1 MSETQEV
8 KTIIKWGKIK
18 PVCPC
23 GGYYDKT
30 TKCMHRKT
38 VNHKLYEE
46 TPIGEVFRC
55 YINWQGQAVQ
65 TLNTQMQ
72 GGHIPEIYEIIK
84 T

>member
-1 MSETQEV
+1 MSEIQEV
-8 KTIIKWGKIK
+8 NTIVKRGKIK
-18 PVCPC
+18 TVCPC

-30 TKCMHRKT
+30 TKYKHRKT
-38 VNHKLYEE
+38 TNHIIYEE

-65 TLNTQMQ
+65 TVNIQMQ
-72 GGHIPEIYEIIK
+72 GGHTPEIYEIIK